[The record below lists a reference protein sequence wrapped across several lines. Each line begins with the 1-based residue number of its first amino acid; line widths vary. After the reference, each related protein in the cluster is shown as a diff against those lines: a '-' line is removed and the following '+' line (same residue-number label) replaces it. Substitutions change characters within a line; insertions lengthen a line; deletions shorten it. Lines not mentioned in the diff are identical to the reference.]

1 MIPLTKSPHVDE
13 AVRDN
18 IEALAQGRDLLAG
31 LGAPAYTKREPLCF
45 NSSIGGHMRHVI
57 EHYDSFLQAR
67 HSGVVDYE
75 ARARDVRIENE
86 PEFAVMRLEQLR
98 EELSALGD
106 DFLESGM
113 SVRSEMGGR
122 EEPASHNLS
131 SVGRELEFLLS
142 HTIHHYA
149 LIAVVCAVGGKATPV
164 DFGVAPSTL
173 RFRRLTA

>member
-1 MIPLTKSPHVDE
+1 MTPLPKSPHLDL

-18 IEALAQGRDLLAG
+18 LEALAQGRDLLAA
-31 LGAPAYTKREPLCF
+31 LGTAAYVRREPACF

-57 EHYDSFLQAR
+57 EHYESFLQAR
-67 HSGVVDYE
+67 CGAEIDYE

-86 PEFAVMRLEQLR
+86 PEHAVMRLEQLR
-98 EELSALGD
+98 EELSTLTD
-106 DFLESGM
+106 DFLESTVA
-113 SVRSEMGGR
+113 VRSEMAGR
-122 EEPASHNLS
+122 EDAAAWNQS

-149 LIAVVCAVGGKATPV
+149 LIAVVCGLGGKPTPV

-173 RFRRLTA
+173 RFRRRAG